1 MGITLADILI
11 AFRGDRTHVD
21 RIQADL
27 LRDLRRLGD
36 QPVNVRIVGDSS
48 GLQQGLTRTQEQVR
62 RAGEG
67 IHGVLAGAFSYVIG
81 GVITAGLHAVAG
93 GIKGI
98 ADGMVGGNAAFEDYQ
113 VRFTT
118 LLKSTE
124 LAKQRMGEL
133 ATFAVNTPF
142 DLPQVV
148 QADLVLQG
156 FGFHAADVATKF
168 GYSGEQIRTIVG
180 DVASGTG
187 QNFEEIASLFGRF
200 STGMVGHALMRFG
213 ELGAVNRDQLA
224 AMGVQFNKA
233 GELISDKSKA
243 MAAILTFLQG
253 KYGGLMEAQA
263 MTLNGILSG
272 LRDWFGE
279 TARIVGQ
286 PLFEG
291 LRTSFWMLLQAL
303 KSPEAQAGIQAL
315 AQGMARLVSHVGS
328 VISALLPM
336 GAMIAGIFGPL
347 VQLGAEWGSGFIGA
361 FADGIS
367 MATGLVGDALGGLA
381 SMITGLLMP
390 HSPPKILPDLDA
402 WGTQTAQVWM
412 EGWKQAD
419 FSLFESI
426 GGSIKTALENAVGSG
441 KMGEARV
448 IPMLAKAKAEL
459 AKLISDRNANG
470 GLFDESILLKI
481 KELAGPAGQAVYD
494 IADAFLTVDRRSKQ
508 LEQTQRDLNE
518 TTQRYDA
525 ILSPLTAQMAQL
537 DAQTAAINDKKRL
550 AEIQTQMKTATGS
563 DKELLQIEQR
573 RIALRAQI
581 QTQTSAKD
589 TAEKAAQARVTAAQ
603 RESDAATQNLAV
615 MQAKQKTESESVA
628 MVKEQV
634 TLLTKLATAAGTAG
648 GAMGG
653 MAKSQG
659 EINAAVQ
666 AARAKAKE
674 LKDQYDGL
682 VATMTA
688 MRDQGAAWV
697 KPITDGLKEVQRGW
711 AVLTSGVKEGGLR
724 QLVSNFLILIG
735 QFPAFFSP
743 LVQQV
748 LAFTDTIPARIQ
760 SIVALFGGFATKL
773 RTFGTT
779 VVFPVLIAE
788 LSDLAFYALQAA
800 NWMGNLAV
808 SLGPQLLAA
817 GTAALSVLRGIVTTI
832 QAAWTNGLA
841 VFQDGGHIGA
851 AITAFYTTLW
861 THLAAGLPDLIA
873 SGKKLAGGLVEGL
886 TKHLPEGLRTK
897 LPLILGAITGI
908 FTGVSLAP
916 ALGGMFAGLSG
927 IAGPVVAAL
936 APVGAVLSTVF
947 APFGAVLGW
956 LTPSLG
962 GLGAAFLTLLN
973 PMNLLHGGM
982 ALLAP
987 IIELVGQGF
996 LGLHMIGGLL
1006 FTGLGSIAAGL
1017 GGIFANVGITLAL
1030 LIQRIP
1036 SLGTIVTRIGPTLL
1050 SLVTKL
1056 GPTLLNLGKTVLGL
1070 FSPLGIAIT
1079 LIGLFAGAWA
1089 TNFGGIRQIVEKTLG
1104 PVMPLLSGLATLF
1117 QLVLGQLLQGN
1128 WSGAFSL
1135 LQQGFRELGPLLGTV
1150 ATSFQT
1156 GLPMI
1161 FGVLMDF
1168 LGGLLTT
1175 VIGLIGTY
1183 LPKIIEAVAG
1193 IAFAFVAWI
1202 GPMIPPM
1209 LMSIGNLL
1217 TTVLTAIGAALPGI
1231 VEKIAQIAA
1240 AFLDWIVPML
1250 PKLVLGLLAII
1261 VGISTW
1267 ILQQVPII
1275 AEKLGEWSVSFVN
1288 WCGEM
1293 LPKLMAALGTII
1305 AGILLWIVTAAPG
1318 ILKGLVEWTAQFTV
1332 WVEKQALPA
1341 LLGALGKMFTG
1352 LWTELKTAW
1361 NNAFADGSLGASLI
1375 AGLKKGISDGWSTFS
1390 GWFVT
1395 KLTDMIPDWAKG
1407 PLGIGSEAA
1416 TAPAPDL
1423 TGADVP
1429 VYASGTTNHPGG
1441 LALVG
1446 EHGPELVN
1454 LPRGSAV
1461 TPADRTAR
1469 MARSPLA
1476 LAVNS
1481 PLAGLD
1487 AAMAGDTRRLTG
1499 LGRLGAS
1506 APAQAP
1512 TIHITLNN
1520 PVVDT
1525 DARLEQ
1531 IYRAIEQA
1539 VSASVDRLVQSA

>member
-81 GVITAGLHAVAG
+81 GVITAGLYAVAG

-113 VRFTT
+113 VRFAT

-213 ELGAVNRDQLA
+213 ELGAVNRDQLV

-263 MTLNGILSG
+263 MTFNGMTSN
-272 LRDWFGE
+272 LRDWFGN

-291 LRTSFWMLLQAL
+291 LRTSLFMLLQVL
-303 KSPEAQAGIQAL
+303 NSPEAQAGIQAL

-336 GAMIAGIFGPL
+336 GAMIVGIFGPL

-459 AKLISDRNANG
+459 AKIISNSDAVLNPSDLNTLTA
-470 GLFDESILLKI
+470 LLGT
-481 KELAGPAGQAVYD
+481 AGAGVSEMVRAYFRL
-494 IADAFLTVDRRSKQ
+494 DAASRTLTQSQ
-508 LEQTQRDLNE
+508 NDLNE

-603 RESDAATQNLAV
+603 RESDAAKQNLAV
-615 MQAKQKTESESVA
+615 MQAKQKAESESVA

-634 TLLTKLATAAGTAG
+634 TLLTKLAKAAGTAG

-653 MAKSQG
+653 MAKSQT

-841 VFQDGGHIGA
+841 VFRDGGHIGA

-1104 PVMPLLSGLATLF
+1104 PVMPLLSGLATIF

-1135 LQQGFRELGPLLGTV
+1135 LQQGFRELGPLLGGV
-1150 ATSFQT
+1150 ATSFQQ
-1156 GLPMI
+1156 GLPAI

-1168 LGGLLTT
+1168 LGQILTQ
-1175 VIGLIGTY
+1175 VIG
-1183 LPKIIEAVAG
+1183 
-1193 IAFAFVAWI
+1193 WI
-1202 GPMIPPM
+1202 GAALPPIITGLGVMAAAFIAWVLPMIPPM
-1209 LMSIGNLL
+1209 LESLGKLL
-1217 TTVLTAIGAALPGI
+1217 GTILDAVFTALPGI
-1231 VEKIAQIAA
+1231 LASLATVAG
-1240 AFLDWIVPML
+1240 AFILWVGPLIP
-1250 PKLVLGLLAII
+1250 PLLAELWKLIEK
-1261 VGISTW
+1261 VFGWISERAPGV
-1267 ILQQVPII
+1267 L
-1275 AEKLGEWSVSFVN
+1275 AKLGEWATQFVA
-1288 WCGEM
+1288 WVTPMIPGFIEAVGAIVAGFLTWIAEQAPILFAKLGEWATQFTTWASTVAGPA
-1293 LPKLMAALGTII
+1293 LKTALG
-1305 AGILLWIVTAAPG
+1305 G
-1318 ILKGLVEWTAQFTV
+1318 
-1332 WVEKQALPA
+1332 
-1341 LLGALGKMFTG
+1341 MFSA
-1352 LWTELKTAW
+1352 LWTELQKLWGA
-1361 NNAFADGSLGASLI
+1361 AFADGSLGASLI
-1375 AGLKKGISDGWSTFS
+1375 AGLKKGVSDGWSTFS